1 MTRWLAISNRENSD
15 VVIKKNVWGVPKRFV
30 NQIGNTNQGD
40 TLLIYVG
47 QKVEKDNVLPP
58 AITGEFEIA
67 SAVYEDD
74 SKIFTSPPKLGDE
87 IVPLRIKLKP
97 IKIFKDPVEFKP
109 LIPRLHFIT
118 NKKQWSGH
126 IRGQAMRT
134 IPEEDYQTIL
144 KAVK

>member
-15 VVIKKNVWGVPKRFV
+15 VVIKKNVWGVPKRYI
-30 NQIGNTNQGD
+30 NQIEKTNPGD
-40 TLLIYVG
+40 TFLIYVG
-47 QKVEKDNVLPP
+47 QIVEKDTVLPP

-67 SAVYEDD
+67 SPVYEDN
-74 SKIFTSPPKLGDE
+74 SRIFTSPPKLGDE
-87 IVPLRIKLKP
+87 IFHLRIKLKP

-109 LIPRLHFIT
+109 LIPRLQFIT

-134 IPEEDYQTIL
+134 IPDEDYQLI
-144 KAVK
+144 VKSGK